1 MIIKRIKISN
11 YKTYLSLDLDLGVDE
26 ERPIILIGGRNGGGK
41 TTLFEAIY
49 GALYGLHMRNRHE
62 FEELLNDGGRGTTPQ
77 KIELEL
83 TFEGRVL
90 SQTMNYILKRTYIM
104 SEQGKPVESVSLNMN
119 GSIFVYGPA
128 TPSRQRTESE
138 QQVNKIIKANLPQ
151 ELSQYFLFDAMQAGN
166 MIKDD
171 VFSRIIKDNIQNVMG
186 FNKYL
191 QLRRVSETIQQNYAA
206 QRMKEEE
213 KRKQYEM
220 LCQEKSK
227 ALEEREATEKQI
239 ESLSNYIL
247 INKDSY
253 DRAKSGAATMDETQK
268 KIAAIDNE
276 IKELAKDADEY
287 GKAANDYLK
296 NIEQSVFFPRLAQDI
311 SPLLED
317 VLRKKEQ
324 LRRSAAGELSDDSI
338 KRVADMVVNYLKQ
351 YSLCANEVEA
361 KQVAAYIIEKN
372 AVKDEYSYLD
382 GDDVTAIRRLLGM
395 NEYNNYAS
403 LQSQRRSLEERIAD
417 LPQQKESKRTMQ
429 LAQTKGDF
437 RPLIKQYEDNQKLLE
452 QAKKSKEETDEKI
465 KELDE
470 KIHGFDVQVQQ
481 IPDVKYDTLAKLSPF
496 FKDVA
501 DNLLCRK
508 RFHIQEEMKKELN
521 LMLPSY
527 QDNIDRVELSDSLD
541 DFTIRLFHK
550 AGNEISLGHLNAAS
564 KQIFIQVLLKVL
576 RNLGDYDPP
585 VMIDTVM
592 GVLDEESRE
601 VLMENYFPKLSD
613 QVILLCT
620 TSEIRPEV
628 DYKKLEAYLSKTY
641 TLSRDAARQK
651 TDVSEGYFGKQLT
664 EERGN
669 A

>member
-191 QLRRVSETIQQNYAA
+191 QLRHVSETIQQNYAA

-508 RFHIQEEMKKELN
+508 RFHIQEEMKKELS

>member
-1 MIIKRIKISN
+1 MIIRRIKISN
-11 YKTYLSLDLDLGVDE
+11 YKTYLSLDLDLSVDE

-49 GALYGLHMRNRHE
+49 GALYGLHIRNKRE
-62 FEELLNDGGRGTTPQ
+62 FEELLNDGGRSTMPA

-90 SQTMNYILKRTYIM
+90 SQTMTYILKRTYKLN
-104 SEQGKPVESVSLNMN
+104 EQGKPMESVSLNMN
-119 GSIFVYGPA
+119 GSTFVYGPA
-128 TPSRQRTESE
+128 TPARQRAESE
-138 QQVNKIIKANLPQ
+138 QQVNKIIKANLPE

-191 QLRRVSETIQQNYAA
+191 QLRKVAENIQQDYAA

-213 KRKQYEM
+213 KRKEYES
-220 LCQEKSK
+220 LCQKRAKAIEEKTSIEQK
-227 ALEEREATEKQI
+227 LEQ
-239 ESLSNYIL
+239 LSSYIVA
-247 INKDSY
+247 NKDNY

-268 KIAAIDNE
+268 KIEEIDRD
-276 IKELAKDADEY
+276 IRALAKDAEEY
-287 GKAANDYLK
+287 GKSVNEYLK
-296 NIEQSVFFPRLAQDI
+296 SIEQNVFFPHAAQDLE
-311 SPLLED
+311 PLLED
-317 VLRKKEQ
+317 VLRKKDAI
-324 LRRSAAGELSDDSI
+324 RRSVGGELNEENI
-338 KRVADMVVNYLKQ
+338 RRVTDMVVDYLKES
-351 YSLCANEVEA
+351 SLCTNDVEA
-361 KQVAAYIIEKN
+361 QQVAEFIIKKN
-372 AVKDEYSYLD
+372 AVKDEYAYLD
-382 GDDVTAIRRLLGM
+382 NDDVTAIRRLLGM
-395 NEYNNYAS
+395 NEYNNYAQ
-403 LQSQRRSLEERIAD
+403 LQAQRRSLNERIEN
-417 LPQQKESKRTMQ
+417 LPQLKDKKRTLQQSQM
-429 LAQTKGDF
+429 KGNF
-437 RPLIKQYEDNQKLLE
+437 KPLIMQYENNLQMIDDC
-452 QAKKSKEETDEKI
+452 KKKKEELETAI
-465 KELDE
+465 KELDAQ
-470 KIHGFDVQVQQ
+470 IHKFDVQVQQ
-481 IPDVKYDTLAKLSPF
+481 IPDVKYDTLAKLPPF

-501 DNLLCRK
+501 DDLLRRK
-508 RFHIQEEMKKELN
+508 RFHIQEEMKRELN
-521 LMLPSY
+521 MMLPSY

-541 DFTIRLFHK
+541 DFTIKLYHK
-550 AGNEISLGHLNAAS
+550 AGNEISLSHLNAAS

-651 TDVSEGYFGKQLT
+651 TDVSEGYFNKMLNEKTT
-664 EERGN
+664 E

>member
-11 YKTYLSLDLDLGVDE
+11 YKTYLSLDLDLSVDE

-338 KRVADMVVNYLKQ
+338 KRVTDMVVNYLKQ

>member
-11 YKTYLSLDLDLGVDE
+11 YKTYLSLDLDLSVDE

-90 SQTMNYILKRTYIM
+90 SQTMNYVLKRTYIM
-104 SEQGKPVESVSLNMN
+104 SEQGKPMESVSLNMN

-128 TPSRQRTESE
+128 TPPRQRAESE

-227 ALEEREATEKQI
+227 ALEERETTEKRI

-311 SPLLED
+311 SPLLDD

-324 LRRSAAGELSDDSI
+324 LRRSAAGELSDESI
-338 KRVADMVVNYLKQ
+338 KRVTDMVVNYLKQ
-351 YSLCANEVEA
+351 
-361 KQVAAYIIEKN
+361 
-372 AVKDEYSYLD
+372 
-382 GDDVTAIRRLLGM
+382 
-395 NEYNNYAS
+395 
-403 LQSQRRSLEERIAD
+403 
-417 LPQQKESKRTMQ
+417 
-429 LAQTKGDF
+429 
-437 RPLIKQYEDNQKLLE
+437 
-452 QAKKSKEETDEKI
+452 
-465 KELDE
+465 
-470 KIHGFDVQVQQ
+470 
-481 IPDVKYDTLAKLSPF
+481 
-496 FKDVA
+496 
-501 DNLLCRK
+501 
-508 RFHIQEEMKKELN
+508 
-521 LMLPSY
+521 
-527 QDNIDRVELSDSLD
+527 
-541 DFTIRLFHK
+541 
-550 AGNEISLGHLNAAS
+550 
-564 KQIFIQVLLKVL
+564 
-576 RNLGDYDPP
+576 
-585 VMIDTVM
+585 
-592 GVLDEESRE
+592 
-601 VLMENYFPKLSD
+601 
-613 QVILLCT
+613 
-620 TSEIRPEV
+620 
-628 DYKKLEAYLSKTY
+628 
-641 TLSRDAARQK
+641 
-651 TDVSEGYFGKQLT
+651 
-664 EERGN
+664 
-669 A
+669 